1 MERLAGV
8 EQEEHFLLE
17 FDGTWRKAFRVTTRF
32 DSHYGNKQIHC
43 FEDEIFQIRPHVLDR
58 TGHEAVGEVC
68 IEKEVTHAR
77 VISLRVV
84 KHITGS
90 FMILW
95 WCIACYCKTNKIVVR
110 KE

>member
-1 MERLAGV
+1 MTDLG
-8 EQEEHFLLE
+8 
-17 FDGTWRKAFRVTTRF
+17 GKPFRVITRF
-32 DSHYGNKQIHC
+32 DSHYGDEQIHC
-43 FEDEIFQIRPHVLDR
+43 FEHEIFQVRPDVLVR

-95 WCIACYCKTNKIVVR
+95 
-110 KE
+110 